1 MKQQTRI
8 FIVAL
13 VVLIAL
19 VLAFLGVFQQKSGF
33 NWAISFDSSSKEPYG
48 ASVLA
53 KLLEGYIPNHQ
64 LRFLDNAPDSLSLNT
79 AEPQA
84 QTYFFLGDSHFQEPD
99 EALALFRFV
108 ERGGQALI
116 VSEEP
121 SPWLLDTL
129 LSGSG
134 LNHKTALKAEWIYEV
149 ELELKENNSTT
160 SIFYKIPEGIERRNY
175 THFNP
180 LLSSAVPRVRVHAV
194 DKKSRPVFI
203 EIPHGD
209 GRFLLHVQPL
219 VFSNYHLLRPSVR
232 RHAAAVLSFLPEADI
247 LWDRYSRVAHNFSP
261 QENYT
266 PQPGKSPLQFI
277 LNHEALRWSFYLMLC
292 TALVYIGFTARRR
305 QRIIPIREPLRN
317 FSLNFI
323 RSIGRLY
330 FLERR
335 HEGMVRHQMRY
346 LLSFLRE
353 RYKLNLNEF
362 GEEQAEL
369 IHHKTGAD
377 LEVILRL
384 AREYQR
390 IKVYALP
397 EDSDALQFHAKLTQF
412 YKSCK

>member
-8 FIVAL
+8 FIFAL
-13 VVLIAL
+13 VVLVAL

-33 NWAISFDSSSKEPYG
+33 NWAISLDSSNKEPYG

-53 KLLEGYIPNHQ
+53 KLLEGYIPSHK
-64 LRFLDNAPDSLSLNT
+64 LRFLDDAPDSLSLNI
-79 AEPQA
+79 AEAQA
-84 QTYFFLGDSHFQEPD
+84 QAYFFLGKSHYQEPD
-99 EALALFRFV
+99 EANALLGFV

-121 SPWLLDTL
+121 SEWLLNTL
-129 LSGSG
+129 FSGSG
-134 LNHKTALKAEWIYEV
+134 LNHASAVKTDWDYQV
-149 ELELKENNSTT
+149 ELKLSEKSSIT
-160 SIFYKIPEGIERRNY
+160 SVYYKIPKGIEGRKY
-175 THFNP
+175 AHFNP
-180 LLSSAVPRVRVHAV
+180 HISTVLPRAKVLAV
-194 DKKSRPVFI
+194 DKQSRPIFI
-203 EIPHGD
+203 EFPHGD
-209 GRFLLHVQPL
+209 GRFLLHLQPL
-219 VFSNYHLLRPSVR
+219 LFSNYHLLRPSVR
-232 RHAAAVLSFLPEADI
+232 WHVAAVLSYLPEADI
-247 LWDRYSRVAHNFSP
+247 LWDRYSRSQHSP
-261 QENYT
+261 VEQESYT
-266 PQPGKSPLQFI
+266 PQPGRSPLEFI
-277 LNHEALRWSFYLMLC
+277 LKHEALRWSFYLLLC
-292 TALVYIGFTARRR
+292 TALFYIGFTARRR

-335 HEGMVRHQMRY
+335 HEGLVRHQMRY

-362 GEEQAEL
+362 GEEQVEL
-369 IHHKTGAD
+369 IHRRTGAD
-377 LEVILRL
+377 RDVILRL

-397 EDSDALQFHAKLTQF
+397 EDSDALQFHATLTQF

>member
-8 FIVAL
+8 FIFAL

-19 VLAFLGVFQQKSGF
+19 VFAFLGIFKQKAGF
-33 NWAISFDSSSKEPYG
+33 NWNISLDASSEEPYG

-53 KLLEGYIPNHQ
+53 KLLEGYVPQHQ
-64 LRFLDNAPDSLSLNT
+64 LRFLDTAPDSLSLNS
-79 AEPQA
+79 AEPDSQV
-84 QTYFFLGDSHFQEPD
+84 YFYLGTEHFQEPE
-99 EALALFRFV
+99 EAQSLYHFV
-108 ERGGQALI
+108 ARGGSALI
-116 VSEEP
+116 VSEAP
-121 SPWLLDTL
+121 SAWLLDTL
-129 LSGSG
+129 FSDSK
-134 LNHKTALKAEWIYEV
+134 LNHETAINATWVYEV
-149 ELELKENNSTT
+149 ELELTDKNPVT
-160 SIFYKIPEGIERRNY
+160 SIFYKVPDGIERRNY
-175 THFNP
+175 MHFNP
-180 LLSSAVPRVRVHAV
+180 MLSSAPYCKIHAV
-194 DKKSRPVFI
+194 DNKGRPVFI

-219 VFSNYHLLRPSVR
+219 AFSNYHLLRPSVR
-232 RHAAAVLSFLPEADI
+232 RHAAAVLSFLPKADI
-247 LWDRYSRVAHNFSP
+247 LWDRYSRASHSP
-261 QENYT
+261 FEQESYT
-266 PQPGKSPLQFI
+266 PQPGRSPLEFI
-277 LNHEALRWSFYLMLC
+277 LKHEALRWSFYLLLC
-292 TALVYIGFTARRR
+292 TALVYIGFSARRR

-335 HEGMVRHQMRY
+335 HEGLVRHQMRY

-362 GEEQAEL
+362 SEEHAEL

-377 LEVILRL
+377 RDVILRL
-384 AREYQR
+384 AREYNR

-397 EDSDALQFHAKLTQF
+397 EDSDALQFHAILTQF